1 MKNQERRLEFGHE
14 DRERLYNYVERHG
27 ECSFDD
33 LESGLRLDPRGIRH
47 HVAILRRD
55 GYLTVDDGTIAVAFD
70 DTAAEEHRAND
81 VEFVVRPARQADLAG
96 LVGAIRQVADDGS
109 YIEAESVADV
119 VDHEDV
125 LLRHN
130 EVEERMFFVAT
141 VGDDVVGWV
150 HLAGSELEKLSHTA
164 KLTVGVIE
172 TYRGH
177 GIGSH
182 LLERGLEWAASRGYE
197 KLYNSAP
204 STNDAA
210 IEFLE
215 DRGWEIEARR
225 ADHYRL
231 GDDYVDEV
239 MMARRL

>member
-1 MKNQERRLEFGHE
+1 MKDMERRLEFGHE
-14 DRERLYNYVERHG
+14 DREQIYNHVERHG
-27 ECSFDD
+27 ECTYDS
-33 LESGLRLDPRGIRH
+33 LESDVPFDPRGIRH
-47 HVAILRRD
+47 HVAVLRRD
-55 GYLTVDDGTIAVAFD
+55 GYVTVDDGTIAVAFD
-70 DTAAEEHRAND
+70 DAAAEEHRANE

-96 LVGAIRQVADDGS
+96 LVGAVRQVAGEGG

-150 HLAGSELEKLSHTA
+150 HLAGSELEKLAHTA

-204 STNDAA
+204 ATNDRA
-210 IEFLE
+210 IAFLE
-215 DRGWEIEARR
+215 DRGWEVDARR
-225 ADHYRL
+225 TDHYRL